1 MSCEIEHI
9 SSSLDTVNQHQSSC
23 AEAEGTDTTHPELKL
38 CHSPLRVTEMMPGTR
53 PPNMLL
59 MEVAGVF
66 SVATST
72 PVMAPVTLIFF
83 CTLPDAV
90 ITTSSIT
97 FELSFNTTRRALV
110 ALVADFYLLR
120 MIPHIDDQR
129 MPPACI

>member
-1 MSCEIEHI
+1 MSSG
-9 SSSLDTVNQHQSSC
+9 SSVFKLPSTPSINTKAPCPAPKVLIPRTQNSEKSLP
-23 AEAEGTDTTHPELKL
+23 G
-38 CHSPLRVTEMMPGTR
+38 SPLRVTEMMPGTR

-97 FELSFNTTRRALV
+97 FELSFNTTRMRS
-110 ALVADFYLLR
+110 LLLF
-120 MIPHIDDQR
+120 IFIS
-129 MPPACI
+129 